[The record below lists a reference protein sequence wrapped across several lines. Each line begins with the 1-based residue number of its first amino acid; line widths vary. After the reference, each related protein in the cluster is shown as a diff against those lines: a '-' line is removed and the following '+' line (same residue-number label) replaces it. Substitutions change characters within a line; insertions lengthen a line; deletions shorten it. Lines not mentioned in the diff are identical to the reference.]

1 MKHEAFERFLEKA
14 KPQADQTK
22 YERHPSQQVLEAY
35 VYGQLDGLILSRVS
49 VHVAT
54 CGKCSQEVSTLR
66 QEADRLESS
75 LAAYLDRE
83 ASIEP
88 LYAQTPKTSIQRWHQ
103 VVDRVAEWV
112 LRDAPGSLV
121 RLAAAAA
128 AAAIVV
134 AAANL
139 ALDRWM
145 VPPVMRP
152 GGSRRPMIAWPVRD
166 LQAPDSPTTP
176 NTSPAAMSKE
186 TPSTALRM
194 PRRVSKAIFR
204 SRIFSSGSFII
215 SVSG

>member
-88 LYAQTPKTSIQRWHQ
+88 LYAQTPKTSIQQWHQ

-145 VPPVMRP
+145 VPPVSPLASPIPVTRWWVHLYWLLLP
-152 GGSRRPMIAWPVRD
+152 LVGLWLIRGVRRLRTWWRD
-166 LQAPDSPTTP
+166 KKKGD
-176 NTSPAAMSKE
+176 
-186 TPSTALRM
+186 
-194 PRRVSKAIFR
+194 R
-204 SRIFSSGSFII
+204 S
-215 SVSG
+215 